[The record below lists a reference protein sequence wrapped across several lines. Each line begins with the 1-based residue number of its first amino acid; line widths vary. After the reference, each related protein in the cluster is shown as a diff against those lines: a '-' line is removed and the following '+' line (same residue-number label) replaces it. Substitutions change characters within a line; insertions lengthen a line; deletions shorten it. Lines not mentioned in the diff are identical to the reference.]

1 VVQPDDCSLS
11 AKQHSRIR
19 KQAKLALQK
28 ADALGV
34 FPTPVD
40 DVMAAAE
47 LLVASEDLADESLL
61 NQLRRQAG
69 KTVRRAL
76 KKLLG
81 VVHVVSRIVYLD
93 KAVHIAK
100 LPFLKLH
107 ETAHAVLPW
116 QKDLYAVTEDCEMTI
131 APEVAE
137 EFEMEANLFATEV
150 MFQLDSFTEESAEQ
164 AFNILV
170 PVRLSKQ
177 YGASVYSSIRRYVSI
192 HPRACMVLVLEKPE
206 IHSDL
211 GFSCKIRRTLSSTSF
226 QKQFGEL
233 SWPPYFSPSDEIGA
247 AIPVNGK
254 RMSGRRRI
262 TLIDQNGNKN
272 QCLAEAF
279 TNTYQ
284 VFILIHSVK
293 TLSATSVSVA

>member
-1 VVQPDDCSLS
+1 MVQPDDCSLS
-11 AKQHSRIR
+11 PRQQRRIR
-19 KQAKLALQK
+19 QQAENALRN
-28 ADALGV
+28 ADAHGV

-40 DVMAAAE
+40 EVMAAAE
-47 LLVASEDLADESLL
+47 LLVASEDLADEGLL
-61 NQLRRQAG
+61 KQLRRKAG

-76 KKLLG
+76 SKILG

-93 KAVHIAK
+93 KAVHVAK

-137 EFEMEANLFATEV
+137 EFEREANSFATEV
-150 MFQLDSFTEESAEQ
+150 IFQLDSFTQESSGQ
-164 AFNILV
+164 PFNILV
-170 PVRLSKQ
+170 PVKLSKK
-177 YGASVYSSIRRYVSI
+177 YGASVYSSIRRYVSN

-206 IHSDL
+206 LHSEL
-211 GFSCKIRRTLSSTSF
+211 GFTCQIRRTLSSSSF
-226 QKQFGEL
+226 QEQFGHL
-233 SWPPYFSPSDEIGA
+233 SWPPFFSPSDEIGA
-247 AIPVNGK
+247 SIPVNGK

-262 TLIDQNGNKN
+262 TLVDQNGNKN